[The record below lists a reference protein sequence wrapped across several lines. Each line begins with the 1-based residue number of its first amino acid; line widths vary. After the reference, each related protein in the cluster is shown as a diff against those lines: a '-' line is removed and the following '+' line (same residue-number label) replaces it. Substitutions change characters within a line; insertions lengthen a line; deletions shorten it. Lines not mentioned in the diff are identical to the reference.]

1 MKKHLRM
8 LIYFLIAFGLI
19 ILIIRSLDCPE
30 GNVLS
35 ELDFVTYDNV
45 LYTPEEL
52 HSLLPEQQA
61 EGHVG
66 WDYDYYDRE
75 FSRVRTNV
83 ITLHLSPGVTYGL
96 YTEQLTY
103 ASKLWIDGE
112 LVASLGNVADNAE
125 DAEYQ
130 TGPVVVY
137 FTAAEENEIVM
148 QHCNFMH
155 AKWNAVR
162 FYLDTQD
169 VITRQVQTLFFRVTF
184 ILAILFSFGL
194 VNLGMFVGMP
204 ERRRFLWFSLASF
217 ASVVHISVVD
227 PKLIMVLL
235 PSLNGIASYRIEGLS
250 MIVTALFLLL
260 FMRDCFG
267 RSFLKWM
274 DTLGYVL
281 MGILSLIYLFVPTAF
296 YTRWTVELAVSFS
309 AYGVFYC
316 IVVAVRA
323 FKARRELASS
333 QIYMLSGIAVF
344 AVMALF
350 VILHIGPVHTNQ
362 MEIGL
367 MLLELIITLA
377 LAMEYSEVRRA
388 YEKSSQN
395 VEQLRQMN
403 ASMEQNQE
411 LQENFMAIM
420 NHEMR
425 TPLTVI
431 AGYADLSAR
440 QLAAE
445 ERPDEEM
452 IRNLRL
458 VKQEA
463 LRLGRIVEKTDEGA
477 RASIVSGQKELVNVR
492 ELFADARDFCIPIL
506 EKNENRIVVDC
517 PERLSVS
524 CIRDGMLQAL
534 YNMIINSGR
543 HTKRGIITLSARQE
557 ESEVLISV
565 SDTGSGMDEETKKH
579 AFDKGYT
586 KDGRTGIGLSLCRE
600 IAERHGGSIRIERS
614 DSSGTV
620 IVITLPFGNQHT

>member
-19 ILIIRSLDCPE
+19 ILIIRALECPE

-45 LYTPEEL
+45 LYTPDEL
-52 HSLLPEQQA
+52 HSLSPEQQA

-75 FSRVRTNV
+75 YSRVRTNV
-83 ITLHLSPGVTYGL
+83 ITLHLTPGVTYGL

-125 DAEYQ
+125 DADYQ

-148 QHCNFMH
+148 QRCNYMH

-169 VITRQVQTLFFRVTF
+169 IITRQVQTLFFRVAF
-184 ILAILFSFGL
+184 ILAVLFSFGL
-194 VNLGMFVGMP
+194 VNLGMFLGMP
-204 ERRRFLWFSLASF
+204 EQRRFLWFSLASF
-217 ASVVHISVVD
+217 ASTIHLSAMD
-227 PKLIMVLL
+227 PKLIMVFL
-235 PSLNGIASYRIEGLS
+235 PGLNGTASYRMEAFTLLLT
-250 MIVTALFLLL
+250 MLFLML
-260 FMRDCFG
+260 FMRECFG
-267 RSFLKWM
+267 RIFLKWA
-274 DTLGYVL
+274 DTLGYIL
-281 MGILSLIYLFVPTAF
+281 MGFLALTFLFVPTIF
-296 YTRWTVELAVSFS
+296 YTRWTVELAVAFS

-316 IVVAVRA
+316 IVVIVRA
-323 FKARRELASS
+323 FKARGELSSS

-344 AVMALF
+344 AIMALF

-367 MLLELIITLA
+367 ILFELIITLA
-377 LAMEYSEVRRA
+377 LAMEYSEIRKA
-388 YEKSSQN
+388 YEKSNQN
-395 VEQLRQMN
+395 VEHLLRMN

-445 ERPDEEM
+445 DQPDKEM

-477 RASIVSGQKELVNVR
+477 RASIISGQKELINVR

-506 EKNENRIVVDC
+506 EKNDNRIVVDC
-517 PERLSVS
+517 PEELSIS

-534 YNMIINSGR
+534 YNMIINAGR
-543 HTKRGIITLSARQE
+543 HTKEGTITLSARQE
-557 ESEVLISV
+557 ESEVLLSV
-565 SDTGSGMDEETKKH
+565 SDTGSGMDEETKLH

-600 IAERHGGSIRIERS
+600 IVERHGGSIRIEKS

-620 IVITLPFGNQHT
+620 IVMALPLENKHT

>member
-19 ILIIRSLDCPE
+19 ILIIRALECPE

-52 HSLLPEQQA
+52 HSLSPEQQA

-66 WDYDYYDRE
+66 WDYDYYDTE

-83 ITLHLSPGVTYGL
+83 ITLHLTPGVTYGL

-112 LVASLGNVADNAE
+112 LVASLGNVADNA
-125 DAEYQ
+125 DAAYQ

-137 FTAAEENEIVM
+137 FTAAKENEIVM
-148 QHCNFMH
+148 QRCNFMH

-169 VITRQVQTLFFRVTF
+169 VITRQVQNQFFRVAF
-184 ILAILFSFGL
+184 ILAVLFSFGL

-204 ERRRFLWFSLASF
+204 ERRRFLWFSLSSF
-217 ASVVHISVVD
+217 TSAIHLSARD

-235 PSLNGIASYRIEGLS
+235 PGLNGIVSYRMEAFTLLLS
-250 MIVTALFLLL
+250 MLFLML
-260 FMRDCFG
+260 FMRECFD
-267 RSFLKWM
+267 RNFLKWA
-274 DTLGYVL
+274 DALGYVL
-281 MGILSLIYLFVPTAF
+281 MGFLALTFLFVPTAF
-296 YTRWTVELAVSFS
+296 YTRWTVELAVVFS

-316 IVVAVRA
+316 IVVLVRA
-323 FKARRELASS
+323 FKARGELSSS

-344 AVMALF
+344 AVMALL

-367 MLLELIITLA
+367 MLFELIITLA
-377 LAMEYSEVRRA
+377 LAMEYSEVRQA

-403 ASMEQNQE
+403 ASMKQNQE
-411 LQENFMAIM
+411 LQENFMTIM

-543 HTKRGIITLSARQE
+543 HTRRGTITLSARQE

-565 SDTGSGMDEETKKH
+565 SDTGSGMDEETKLH

-600 IAERHGGSIRIERS
+600 IVERHGGSIRIEKS

-620 IVITLPFGNQHT
+620 IVMVIPLDQ